1 MSDWLIYGATG
12 YTGALI
18 AREALRL
25 GLSPIIAGRSALAI
39 EALGKELGLRARVI
53 LLDDPATIASNLNGI
68 DLVLNCAGP
77 FSKTAEPMMAACLLR
92 RAHYLDITGEIEVF
106 ERAHA
111 HNEAA
116 KAAGIVVCSGVGFD
130 VIPTDC
136 VAAMLKDALPGATH
150 LALGFDGAQTLSPG
164 TAKTM
169 VENLSSGGKIRRNGT
184 IVSVPF
190 GYGIRRID
198 FGAGPA
204 TAMAIPWGD
213 VATAFYTTGIPNIT
227 VYARTTRSAAI
238 LMRVLSLF
246 RFLFRSRTLRGIL
259 TERINASVH
268 GPSEAVRTTGTTRVW
283 GEARDGLGHV
293 ERIRLTTVNPYT
305 LTVDGALGVVR
316 RLLTHPAPA
325 GSTTPARLMGSSFVL
340 DLPGTKLEAQPVR
353 YAMA

>member
-18 AREALRL
+18 AREAARL
-25 GLSPIIAGRSALAI
+25 GLSPVLGGRSALAI
-39 EALGKELGLRARVI
+39 ESLGKELGLRARVI
-53 LLDDPATIASNLNGI
+53 LLDDPATIADNLAGI

-77 FSKTAEPMMAACLLR
+77 FSQTAAPLMAACLAR

-111 HNEAA
+111 LDEAA

-136 VAAMLKDALPGATH
+136 IAAMLKESLPNATH

-169 VENLSSGGKIRRNGT
+169 LENLASGGKIRRAGK

-190 GYGIRRID
+190 GYDARRID
-198 FGAGPA
+198 FGAGKVS
-204 TAMAIPWGD
+204 AMAIPWGD
-213 VATAFYTTGIPNIT
+213 VATAFYTTGIPNII
-227 VYARTTRSAAI
+227 VYARATRSVAI
-238 LMRVLSLF
+238 AMRVLSLF
-246 RFLFRSRTLRGIL
+246 RFVFRSQALRRML
-259 TERINASVH
+259 VKRIEATVR
-268 GPSEAVRTTGTTRVW
+268 GPSDAVRASARTYVW
-283 GEARDGLGHV
+283 GEARDGQGHV
-293 ERIRLTTVNPYT
+293 QRIRLTTANPYA

-316 RLLTHPAPA
+316 RLLAGPAPA
-325 GSTTPARLMGSSFVL
+325 GSTTPAKLMGSSFVL
-340 DLPGTKLEAQPVR
+340 DLPGTKLER
-353 YAMA
+353 